1 MMKINNMDLAT
12 WLLLKLASEVSATKH
27 PLAFRVPIAIYAAT
41 PPWPLRCSLKQM
53 PIYGADGHRQPGLEV

>member
-12 WLLLKLASEVSATKH
+12 WLLLKVEVSATMH

-41 PPWPLRCSLKQM
+41 PAWPL
-53 PIYGADGHRQPGLEV
+53 